1 MEILC
6 IKHIGFEGPGA
17 IALWAQRNGHNL
29 EVLPIYQEQHLPSP
43 EKFDAFVIM
52 GGPMSVHDDAEH
64 PWLLKEKAYIRS
76 AIASGKH
83 VFGVCLGAQLI
94 AHAMGG
100 KVTAGPN
107 KEIGWFP
114 IQPTE
119 DCPPEFSIPESLNV
133 LHWHGETFSIP
144 SGAQPIASSKACPN
158 QGFIYR
164 SRVLALQCHLE
175 MTPESLALLAAACS
189 HELVDGPYIQNLERL
204 KSEPQETYQAM
215 HQALFEI
222 LDNWSK

>member
-17 IALWAQRNGHNL
+17 IAQWAQRNGHNL
-29 EVLPIYQEQHLPSP
+29 VVLPIYQSQHLPSP

-52 GGPMSVHDDAEH
+52 GGPMSVHNEAEH
-64 PWLLKEKAYIRS
+64 PWLVKEGAYIRS

-83 VFGVCLGAQLI
+83 VLGVCLGAQLI
-94 AHAMGG
+94 AHVMGG
-100 KVTAGPN
+100 KVTAGTY

-119 DCPPEFSIPESLNV
+119 GCPTEFTIPESLKV

-144 SGAQPIASSKACPN
+144 SGAQPIASSAAYAN

-175 MTPESLALLAAACS
+175 MTPEGLALLAAACS

-204 KSEPQETYQAM
+204 KSEP
-215 HQALFEI
+215 
-222 LDNWSK
+222 